1 MIWLQI
7 KFLAPQ
13 AQVDE
18 WSDLLL
24 ATGATAITLHDK
36 DKQAIFE
43 PNPGDTPLWEHV
55 QITGL
60 YTIDTDLDSI
70 KEQLYQHIP
79 KDVVFHIEQIEDEDW
94 QNAWKKNLSPIQFGP
109 NFWICPSWCEISNPT
124 AINVILDPGLA
135 FGTGTH
141 PTTALCLE
149 WIATNVNQNDTVLDF
164 GCGSGILGI
173 AAAKLGAGQVY
184 CVDCDPQALFSTQE
198 NAEKNKIS
206 RNKLLTYYPEE
217 LTTRLQVNIV
227 IANILA
233 NPLEELAQT
242 LANHVKPSGNIV
254 LSGILTTQVEHL
266 ITIYN
271 KWFENL
277 TVTTKEDW
285 VRITGIKKM

>member
-24 ATGATAITLHDK
+24 STGATAITLHDK

-109 NFWICPSWCEISNPT
+109 NFWICPSWCDIPNPT

-173 AAAKLGAGQVY
+173 AAAKLGASQVY

-206 RNKLLTYYPEE
+206 RNQLLTYYPEE
-217 LTTRLQVNIV
+217 LTTKFQVNIV